1 MRLAQRVTG
10 LDAMGRMIANGLGVG
25 VMPARAFE
33 LMQPADGPLRAV
45 PLNDDWARR
54 DISLIA
60 RDFATL
66 PATARAL
73 VEHLRAAIPALPE
86 LARAA

>member
-1 MRLAQRVTG
+1 
-10 LDAMGRMIANGLGVG
+10 MGRMIANGLGVG